1 MSEIDKDIIIE
12 LIKQDE
18 VNNEVNVIDIQEE
31 VRKLEKQQEKLL
43 DMRLDEKINEEFFLM
58 KNNKF
63 ENDIKHLKD
72 KKVEEKNYHY
82 EEKTQILFELI
93 GSHYRSYNRVNNEV
107 KALLIKNYL
116 FELSVTTKKELQIEE
131 SPIFKSSK
139 MLDLYVGTPERLVG
153 KNF

>member
-1 MSEIDKDIIIE
+1 MTEVDKYIIIK

-18 VNNEVNVIDIQEE
+18 LDNKFNVVDTELEIL
-31 VRKLEKQQEKLL
+31 KLKKQQEKLL

-63 ENDIKHLKD
+63 ENDIMFLKD

-93 GSHYRSYNRVNNEV
+93 GSHYRTYNKVNNEL

-116 FELSVTTKKELQIEE
+116 FELFVNTKKELQIQE
-131 SPIFKSSK
+131 SPIFKSSE
-139 MLDLYVGTPERLVG
+139 MLDLYVGTPKE
-153 KNF
+153 N